1 LELQVALL
9 LLAGVGLQG
18 YTEWQCANMVN
29 RTNKLVTDI
38 FVALL
43 QYKCGLPQGTGFS
56 VEIANLYAMLLL
68 LWWNMDPVCPHG
80 TIAPFT
86 SPRHGYPLFADG
98 ICEHF
103 ASLAWVDDAKR
114 LLSLSKL
121 LYTCEQFFRRVQG
134 YCDLLTDLSLVI
146 KMGCNVRKC
155 TLYLYNI
162 PEDIP
167 IPPFTSIAWSYD
179 AQGPTQGIIKVVAM
193 LRDLQGNR
201 ICYDIPRPLHNSVPQ
216 NIKDILAPYKY
227 LGITTNA
234 QLDLDMGKEKMIN
247 KLSQRIGLISHK
259 THSIKETR
267 ILHNMLVCQVATF
280 STLCASFSLTD
291 CTNIDK
297 QIIRSYQHRLRYVAS
312 DAKHSI
318 FISEKQGGIGVCS
331 FTKAYVGA
339 LLRDTEVYISNTD
352 SDTTH
357 ALLSSISEA
366 TKQSLWKLTLLEE
379 FHLILQWPSGLI
391 A

>member
-1 LELQVALL
+1 MALRLLDTGTESSLRICIGNPCRDVRPLTVGHDDNVFLNKIAQQAIQQEIAKFKVLPDDVYSYQKGKGCSDATINDRIVKETALQNNDYFLADLSDDAEKMFDRLYLELQVALL
-9 LLAGVGLQG
+9 LLAGAGLQG

-43 QYKCGLPQGTGFS
+43 QYKCGLPQGNGFS

-86 SPRHGYPLFADG
+86 SPRHGYPLFANG
-98 ICEHF
+98 ICKHF
-103 ASLAWVDDAKR
+103 ASLAYVDDTKR
-114 LLSLSKL
+114 LISLSKQ

-134 YCDLLTDLSLVI
+134 YCDLLADLSLVI
-146 KMGCNVRKC
+146 KMGRNVWKC
-155 TLYLYNI
+155 ALYLYNI

-193 LRDLQGNR
+193 LRDLQGNL
-201 ICYDIPRPLHNSVPQ
+201 ICYDIPRSLHNSAPQ

-234 QLDLDMGKEKMIN
+234 QLDLDIGKEK
-247 KLSQRIGLISHK
+247 KL
-259 THSIKETR
+259 
-267 ILHNMLVCQVATF
+267 
-280 STLCASFSLTD
+280 
-291 CTNIDK
+291 
-297 QIIRSYQHRLRYVAS
+297 
-312 DAKHSI
+312 
-318 FISEKQGGIGVCS
+318 
-331 FTKAYVGA
+331 
-339 LLRDTEVYISNTD
+339 
-352 SDTTH
+352 
-357 ALLSSISEA
+357 
-366 TKQSLWKLTLLEE
+366 
-379 FHLILQWPSGLI
+379 
-391 A
+391 